1 MAAGKPGRSSWQ
13 IRLTSSEMTPER
25 IGWLFSIASDEPEKE
40 IPLLMHIIA
49 GIRFSG
55 TPELPAWGGL
65 ENGAKLLER
74 LCREGIAIRGEYG
87 EYRLNEDA
95 HDFSWLHSRNPR
107 TDTVIRSRNSSAER
121 RKNTGRDALSGAEN
135 GALDAPGKP
144 SKESPEGA
152 EGVSTKLT
160 EKVNKVDNEST
171 KLTKSVNKVDR
182 KSTKLTEKVNKV
194 DSSLN
199 TPSVAMSVGS
209 AENCP
214 NADSNSS
221 ACTEKKDKGAQE
233 SEDMSENDRGEGKNP
248 SSLSLPVSL
257 PSSSLSSIPPIS
269 TTSHLS
275 TYSYLPIDAV
285 GKEYTE
291 VKKGGSYI
299 RLPKKE
305 DAQREGNGLQDDA
318 QTDGDEEGKRTEQ
331 DAMAGTEGAL
341 GSSSSQC
348 NKASADGDYLPGLE
362 PESAAESAPEKPSVP
377 LSSAGSHSPLRPPA
391 AAPDGKGKLSPELA
405 RDLWNENC
413 PNLQRVAGMSVT
425 SSRYRHFVAR
435 VNEAGLDEVIRVM
448 KAANSSPFFVRQRQG
463 GNGWQCTFDWLMLPT
478 NFWKTADGAYAN
490 DWSAQRREEEP
501 QFRTTDYFIRKNAEY
516 TEEDARRI
524 NEQNFAKIGVKSF
537 KQFALNAI
545 KAKKEAES
553 AGKEGK
559 GERA

>member
-1 MAAGKPGRSSWQ
+1 MAAGKPGRLSWQ

-74 LCREGIAIRGEYG
+74 LCREGIAIRGEDG

-194 DSSLN
+194 DSPLDAPSDAVSEGCAEIRTN
-199 TPSVAMSVGS
+199 TDNNNSRC
-209 AENCP
+209 AE
-214 NADSNSS
+214 
-221 ACTEKKDKGAQE
+221 EKDKNVHKYCN
-233 SEDMSENDRGEGKNP
+233 MSENDIGEGKNP

-257 PSSSLSSIPPIS
+257 PSCSLSSTPPIS

-275 TYSYLPIDAV
+275 THSYLPIDAV
-285 GKEYTE
+285 EKEHTE

-305 DAQREGNGLQDDA
+305 DAQREGSGIQGDARTAGDDV
-318 QTDGDEEGKRTEQ
+318 KRAEHE
-331 DAMAGTEGAL
+331 AMAEGEGAI
-341 GSSSSQC
+341 GSSSSWSD
-348 NKASADGDYLPGLE
+348 KTSADGDYLPGLE
-362 PESAAESAPEKPSVP
+362 PESAAESASGKPSVP
-377 LSSAGSHSPLRPPA
+377 LSPAGSHSPLRPPA
-391 AAPDGKGKLSPELA
+391 AVPDGKGKLTPELA

-490 DWSAQRREEEP
+490 DWSTQRREEEP
-501 QFRTTDYFIRKNAEY
+501 QFKTTDYFIRKNAEY

-553 AGKEGK
+553 AGNDGK